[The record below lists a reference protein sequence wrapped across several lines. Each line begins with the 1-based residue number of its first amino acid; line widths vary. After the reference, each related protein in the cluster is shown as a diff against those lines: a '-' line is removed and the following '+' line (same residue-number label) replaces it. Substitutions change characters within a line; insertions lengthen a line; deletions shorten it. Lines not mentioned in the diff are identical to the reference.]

1 MPRLHLRFT
10 NIRLDGWFA
19 AAILCL
25 GAAPIFW
32 LGAAA
37 VGPLCAAETLP
48 LLDDAAA
55 ADASFFPPPP
65 PPEIR
70 DVGDRAQD
78 NKQAA
83 SKAASAASGGASS
96 RDSTDDHQ
104 MWLVS
109 TRQLTSTPR
118 DQTGAAQVR
127 RYQAKSGWSDSSID
141 ELLAAEEPSAAT
153 CVLVHGNHTDRQ
165 LAVSKGF
172 EVYRT
177 LVRGAKAGQPVRLIV
192 WSWPSDQI
200 RGSFREDARIKAR
213 RTNIEAIYLANF
225 LDRLR
230 GKNPVSLVGYSFGA
244 RVITGSLHLLGGGT
258 LANRQLEPRSE
269 VQRPPMYAVLLAAA
283 VDREWLLEGRPH
295 GRALSAVERMV
306 VLVNPQDRVLR
317 WYRFVAPG
325 ERSEALGSRGLPTS
339 LRSKHDR
346 EKLVQVNVAN
356 AVGNRHGW
364 TNYLGSNEIVRR
376 LQQEALV
383 ETSRRNGNRQEA
395 ERAAGVN
402 LRVEGET
409 VVQPGG

>member
-1 MPRLHLRFT
+1 MRCLHPRLT
-10 NIRLDGWFA
+10 NIRRDGWFA
-19 AAILCL
+19 TAILWL
-25 GAAPIFW
+25 GVAAPFL

-37 VGPLCAAETLP
+37 VGPLRAAETQP
-48 LLDDAAA
+48 LIDDGAA
-55 ADASFFPPPP
+55 ADEAFFPPPP
-65 PPEIR
+65 PPEVR
-70 DVGDRAQD
+70 DVGDRGQD
-78 NKQAA
+78 KMQAA
-83 SKAASAASGGASS
+83 PEPASAASRNASNGNPA
-96 RDSTDDHQ
+96 DDHQ

-109 TRQLTSTPR
+109 TRQLPTAPR
-118 DQTGAAQVR
+118 GKNGAPQVR
-127 RYQAKSGWSDSSID
+127 RYQAQSGWQDSSID
-141 ELLAAEEPSAAT
+141 ELLAAEQPSAAT

-177 LVRGAKAGQPVRLIV
+177 LVRGAKAGQPVRLVV

-200 RGSFREDARIKAR
+200 PGSFREDARIKAR
-213 RTNIEAIYLANF
+213 RTNIEAFYLANF

-230 GKNPVSLVGYSFGA
+230 GQNPVSLVGYSFGA

-258 LANRQLEPRSE
+258 LANRRLEPRSGIA
-269 VQRPPMYAVLLAAA
+269 RPPMYAILLAAA

-325 ERSEALGSRGLPTS
+325 EGGEALGSKGLPGS
-339 LRSKHDR
+339 LRSRFDR

-376 LQQEALV
+376 LQQETLV
-383 ETSRRNGNRQEA
+383 ETNRRNGNRAQ
-395 ERAAGVN
+395 AG
-402 LRVEGET
+402 
-409 VVQPGG
+409 GG